1 MQITIERSALLKALA
16 HVTGVVERRNT
27 IPILSNVL
35 LQAEGDEL
43 TLTATDLDIEVVEHV
58 PAMITRPGGTTLQA
72 VILHDIVRKLPDGAQ
87 LELSHSE
94 EDSQMKVVSG
104 KARFAL
110 QALAPD
116 DFPRVD
122 AGEMSHGFDID
133 GKDIRRLVEKTQFA
147 ISTEETRFYLNGI
160 YLHAVENEDGGG
172 VLRAVATDGH
182 RLALVEIALPE
193 GASGIP
199 GVIVPR
205 KTVTELRK
213 LCENDDMKM
222 KVELSESKIR
232 FSTASLKLTSKLIDA
247 SFPDYDRVIPKGN
260 DKIMSTSNG
269 VFAAAVDRVST
280 LSTDKGRAVKLIINK
295 DQLTLSVTNPDSG
308 SAEEQIAVE
317 YDNDPLEI
325 GFNARYLLDISAQIE
340 SDVMNFQM
348 SDPGSPTMV
357 RDGSDETTLYVLMPM
372 RV

>member
-16 HVTGVVERRNT
+16 HVTGVVERRST

-35 LQAEGDEL
+35 LRAEGAEL
-43 TLTATDLDIEVVEHV
+43 TLTATDLDIEVVEHI
-58 PAMITRPGGTTLQA
+58 PAMVTQPGGTTLQA

-87 LELSHSE
+87 LELSRTGD
-94 EDSQMKVVSG
+94 DSQMNVVSG

-116 DFPRVD
+116 DFPSVD
-122 AGEMSHGFDID
+122 AGEMTHSFELEA
-133 GKDIRRLVEKTQFA
+133 KALKRLIEKTQFA

-160 YLHAVENEDGGG
+160 YLHAAEGKDGP
-172 VLRAVATDGH
+172 VLRSVATDGH
-182 RLALVEIALPE
+182 RLAQVEMPLPE
-193 GASGIP
+193 GAAGIP

-213 LCENDDMKM
+213 LCEDGDMKM
-222 KVELSESKIR
+222 KIELSESKIR
-232 FSTASLKLTSKLIDA
+232 LSTDGLKLTSKLIDA
-247 SFPDYDRVIPKGN
+247 SFPDYDRVIPKDN
-260 DKIMSTSNG
+260 DKLMSVSNTE
-269 VFAAAVDRVST
+269 FAAAVDRVST
-280 LSTDKGRAVKLIINK
+280 LSTDKGRAVKLIISK

-308 SAEEQIAVE
+308 SAEEQIAVQ

-325 GFNARYLLDISAQIE
+325 GFNARYLLDISSQVE
-340 SDVMNFQM
+340 SDVMNFLM
-348 SDPGSPTMV
+348 SDPGAPTMV
-357 RDGSDETTLYVLMPM
+357 RDGSDETALYVLMPM